1 MTLFFQ
7 KRNVKTNVRLILFP
21 FVLCILLLLL
31 QNLLN
36 KQFDKAKNKCG
47 CICTKTQGEQC
58 LEKQCGVQYSD
69 VDQVGTWLMI
79 LLLTLLNGLHCCK
92 LLIHNTALLEQIFF
106 RFLIFQ
112 TPYAET
118 MAHVPSLCSLLAL
131 ISLSEKVYNK
141 VKYIYHPFKFN
152 WISSPFSF
160 SSITFSFTLSLY
172 VYVRM
177 KLYLASLAVKIC
189 PAIKTLGIDGM
200 NFHIV
205 LRLMS
210 RVLIY
215 FRCLMSSQSCF
226 LSFIVLSGNMIPST
240 FRINNTD
247 VMDSLATNVLVSQ
260 RLFNFEQIILLFP
273 FM

>member
-1 MTLFFQ
+1 MWRQTLGWSCSHLCCVYCCYYFKICSLSNLIRPKISVDAFVPRH
-7 KRNVKTNVRLILFP
+7 KGNNAWRNNVGFNIRML
-21 FVLCILLLLL
+21 
-31 QNLLN
+31 
-36 KQFDKAKNKCG
+36 
-47 CICTKTQGEQC
+47 TK
-58 LEKQCGVQYSD
+58 LALV
-69 VDQVGTWLMI
+69 